1 MDNDVLILTIVN
13 RGFFSNDEI
22 SIVLKLSR
30 IFLKYQNKVIWITYK
45 IRDNAFNLF
54 LLKLTALISSHS
66 FYKIIIGW
74 PMLKQQT
81 HALTFNKLRIE
92 RIK

>member
-22 SIVLKLSR
+22 SIVLKFR